1 MIILRNKKFSSKK
14 EQSDLDKTSKKYLAG
29 SAGLAGLG
37 GYLVKTSNTPV
48 KIKTD
53 EELKSEGLKLFDKL
67 QKEKKRLEDAQSTA
81 NPEMLDKIKKRLAEE
96 ESTYHKEID
105 KLFEKNKAA
114 KRLKTRL
121 GIKKSVGQ
129 HALVG
134 AAGLTAAAGYR
145 YYRNKKKKAK
155 KSISEKTYSI
165 RNKKLPD
172 SRIGIGWI
180 NDKNGKYDS
189 ETYFRAAQKSADDSW
204 KRGDSEEKVVK
215 KAKRAAGRKALT
227 DSSGKPLTKAAI
239 AGGLTF
245 AAGKLI
251 PIEDLPRLGERA
263 LGMPLSYEARKGI
276 TKAGRIAKKHTGK
289 IALGVSAASLAP
301 KVPGIYKKV
310 KSARLGAEINT
321 EDRIKK
327 SKKK

>member
-67 QKEKKRLEDAQSTA
+67 RNREINEG
-81 NPEMLDKIKKRLAEE
+81 
-96 ESTYHKEID
+96 TYHKEID
-105 KLFEKNKAA
+105 KLFKKNETA
-114 KRLKTRL
+114 KKLKTRL
-121 GIKKSVGQ
+121 GIKKNIGQ

-155 KSISEKTYSI
+155 KSILEKTYSI

-239 AGGLTF
+239 AGGLTL

-251 PIEDLPRLGERA
+251 PIEDLPRLGEQA

-276 TKAGRIAKKHTGK
+276 IKAGRIAKKHTGK